1 MLSEFEN
8 KIFTLMA
15 EHIKNFNL
23 SRTLSDNLEKTLAL
37 VNSAEALA
45 TIAECAEVSV
55 ANNTDLELVS
65 KVLGFTDQLKGLID
79 NNLGSFEA
87 LSDDLKQDKRFILL
101 AVMSGVDG
109 RILNHVSPYLIFKDK
124 PENEQEFENWYENA
138 IFDEEFFGLLT
149 GLNEHCFYGMW
160 SNPKV
165 EEFVASGY
173 GEFDIWENESA
184 WVSAGKNPKF
194 LKYHDDMSLA
204 LVMKEW
210 ADTAVERTLQD
221 TIRKVSSNLPGF
233 ARSILQDYFN
243 VMDLTQVEKQFNIE
257 FDDGYLQLVA
267 NSDDQMPALNNHDQS
282 VEIYDLTNL
291 SDFEATIRFIVSFE
305 KQELQI
311 NSCC

>member
-45 TIAECAEVSV
+45 TIAESAAECAEVSV

-109 RILNHVSPYLIFKDK
+109 RILNHVSPYLIFTDK

-173 GEFDIWENESA
+173 VKFDIWENESA

-204 LVMKEW
+204 LVIKEW

-233 ARSILQDYFN
+233 AKSILQDYFN

-305 KQELQI
+305 K
-311 NSCC
+311 

>member
-45 TIAECAEVSV
+45 TIAECAAECDEVSV

-109 RILNHVSPYLIFKDK
+109 RILNHVSPYLIFTDK

-173 GEFDIWENESA
+173 VKFDIWENESA

-204 LVMKEW
+204 LVIKEW

-305 KQELQI
+305 K
-311 NSCC
+311 

>member
-45 TIAECAEVSV
+45 TIAECAAECAEVSV

-101 AVMSGVDG
+101 AMMSGVDG
-109 RILNHVSPYLIFKDK
+109 RILNHVSPYLIFTDK

-173 GEFDIWENESA
+173 VKFDIWENESA

-204 LVMKEW
+204 LVIKEW

-305 KQELQI
+305 K
-311 NSCC
+311 